1 MDIVEFQGG
10 KYHLLADDMGG
21 FKLNPVGC
29 VANSLEHH
37 QPFGNPK
44 VEEEWEVVAETEP
57 NWSEAPADATHYLP
71 QLKLFFKRHQSNK
84 HWLAFKNYWSAYCG
98 PNADADLI
106 KRPEQTGATMQKPT
120 DATHYCPI
128 NDAFVKITGRT
139 CHYYRDGQW
148 VIENPARFSAL
159 VSLTK
164 LAEKP
169 TPSQKLMA
177 EMLPLDQGATSFTC
191 PEMSEAC
198 KKVLEQTGAKVQ
210 TNPTASQINES
221 AMKHIRDRASTYDQ
235 PQGERSM
242 GKTVIAFNAIT
253 GRDLTESEGWL
264 LLQVLKDVRQ
274 WQNPNEYHQ
283 DSGEDCIAYAA
294 LKAES
299 LAGGR

>member
-10 KYHLLADDMGG
+10 KYYLLADGMGG
-21 FKLNPVGC
+21 FTLSPVENMAKPCSLAQIAAEFKAEREEKAESQTLGRIAHKGQEWDIVADSLGLKLV
-29 VANSLEHH
+29 L
-37 QPFGNPK
+37 
-44 VEEEWEVVAETEP
+44 VEEEKMIGTA
-57 NWSEAPADATHYLP
+57 
-71 QLKLFFKRHQSNK
+71 
-84 HWLAFKNYWSAYCG
+84 
-98 PNADADLI
+98 
-106 KRPEQTGATMQKPT
+106 PT

-128 NDAFVKITGRT
+128 NHAFVKITGRT
-139 CHYYRDGQW
+139 CRYYRDGQW
-148 VIENPARFSAL
+148 VIENPVRFSVL
-159 VSLTK
+159 VSR
-164 LAEKP
+164 
-169 TPSQKLMA
+169 
-177 EMLPLDQGATSFTC
+177 
-191 PEMSEAC
+191 
-198 KKVLEQTGAKVQ
+198 EQMGAKVQ
-210 TNPTASQINES
+210 SVEPEENCNGCEAVRYPTASEINDQ

-242 GKTVIAFNAIT
+242 GKTIRAFNAIT